1 MNRLPVLAGHIARP
15 RPVTVQDLRGGLRV
29 FIIAFHDAG
38 TLGGQARRSRGATSC
53 PCSSMMRVPGNARPC
68 RWRRSFRCCVH
79 TQNGRSRGQWTRT
92 GRSSCR
98 RAQAREIFEPALD
111 KARRHGLRADVH
123 EPPLV
128 EQVVVKI
135 DAAGL
140 DRVENVL
147 RPGHEQPDDRAFFL
161 RDGPQDPFRLHARS
175 KTALLPEIE
184 LPNQCIFA
192 PVW

>member
-1 MNRLPVLAGHIARP
+1 M
-15 RPVTVQDLRGGLRV
+15 QDLRGGLRV

-38 TLGGQARRSRGATSC
+38 TLDGQLADRARGDVLPLLVDDARLPEIPGLADGADLFDVVHAQMDAAGANGLGQAVV
-53 PCSSMMRVPGNARPC
+53 RVV
-68 RWRRSFRCCVH
+68 FVV
-79 TQNGRSRGQWTRT
+79 
-92 GRSSCR
+92 
-98 RAQAREIFEPALD
+98 REIFEPALD

-147 RPGHEQPDDRAFFL
+147 RPGHEQPDDRAFSSVMVRRIHSGFT
-161 RDGPQDPFRLHARS
+161 PRS
-175 KTALLPEIE
+175 KTALLPEIR